1 MVKFVVESGTALGR
15 IGRITSWGD
24 VQLDHRT
31 PSCMLY
37 TRAGH
42 IPHLTWQVFTEWLHL
57 LQQPIFQ
64 LTLPS
69 IFESLSVV
77 EKFGKGYAAFCAMPK
92 DSATHLSILDPLGRI
107 ESGFNDNKSIS
118 IWTKA
123 GRRSI
128 DVTALRRSV
137 LACGPC
143 TMETLLDYDTP
154 RECTNKRLTKAVTR
168 TLRFFNE
175 TLELSTPLKKPTVV
189 SLGGGFSGFHRER
202 CATELGQ
209 SPHAS
214 AFAIDLMQFANRP
227 SAKYSREERRAAKRK
242 AAKCLKEC
250 SESSSSKGNGSQSV
264 QNEDS
269 IQNGD
274 NAGSQSNFSE
284 QARNVDCDQVKKD
297 HDLMQQAKQ
306 TSSTEIASIF
316 DEMEI
321 EQLLTRVL
329 RHIPSTSLRYTSGAF
344 SPSEVVVLT
353 RLGIDLFDSA
363 YAILLAEQGQ
373 MMMLNEEFPVDASF
387 SILDFND
394 KKFADDFTRPC
405 ENCQCYTCSHYTKG
419 YLRHLRDTDEMLGP
433 ILLVIHNL
441 QEYER
446 MFALIR
452 KRIEETHGN
461 G

>member
-1 MVKFVVESGTALGR
+1 MVKFMMENGTTFGR
-15 IGRITSWGD
+15 IGRIISWGD

-37 TRAGH
+37 TRMGH
-42 IPHLTWQVFTEWLHL
+42 IPHLTWQVFNEWLHL
-57 LQQPIFQ
+57 IQQPIFQ

-77 EKFGKGYAAFCAMPK
+77 EKFGKGYATFCAMPK
-92 DSATHLSILDPLGRI
+92 DSATHLSIRDPLGRI
-107 ESGFNDNKSIS
+107 ESGFNDNKSIA

-123 GRRSI
+123 GRRNI
-128 DVTALRRSV
+128 DVTTLRRSV
-137 LACGPC
+137 IAYNPC

-154 RECTNKRLTKAVTR
+154 RECSNKRLTKAITR
-168 TLRFFNE
+168 TLRFFKE
-175 TLELSTPLKKPTVV
+175 TNELSTPLKKPIVV

-202 CATELGQ
+202 CAVELGQ

-214 AFAIDLMQFANRP
+214 AFAIDLMQFANRLSP
-227 SAKYSREERRAAKRK
+227 KHSRKERRAAKRK
-242 AAKCLKEC
+242 AAKCSKEC
-250 SESSSSKGNGSQSV
+250 SESSSSNGDRSQSV
-264 QNEDS
+264 RNEDS
-269 IQNGD
+269 IENSGIV
-274 NAGSQSNFSE
+274 GSQSDVSE
-284 QARNVDCDQVKKD
+284 KARNEDCDEVEKND
-297 HDLMQQAKQ
+297 NLMQQDER
-306 TSSTEIASIF
+306 TSSIEVASIF
-316 DEMEI
+316 NEIEI
-321 EQLLTRVL
+321 EQLLKRVL
-329 RHIPSTSLRYTSGAF
+329 AHIPSTSLRYTSGAF

-353 RLGIDLFDSA
+353 RLGIDLFDST

-373 MMMLNEEFPVDASF
+373 MMMLNEEFPVDSSF

-405 ENCQCYTCSHYTKG
+405 ENCRCYTCSHYTKG

-452 KRIEETHGN
+452 ERIAEKA
-461 G
+461 